1 MAMKISDIFNLGIF
15 KEATLVAGENGL
27 TNEIIWINVM
37 EILDVIDSLQKGE
50 LLVTTGY
57 ELDNIQKYKGIIY
70 RLKEK
75 ELAGIA
81 IQPGYYIDEIPQF
94 VIDEGMA
101 CGFPVIKIPKK
112 ITFSHITRTIYTE
125 LYKSEQ
131 TFNEP
136 LEKEWIIEL
145 LDDKNFD
152 VIAKSLTEK
161 LKFNS
166 TQNLY
171 ICIFDIEHKG
181 DGIIVKSDIFENIKL
196 ILDYFDRIELD
207 YYMENIRGRVSFV
220 LKTDEKKGIH
230 EITNGVEKC
239 LTTMSSKNEN
249 LNFTFSI
256 SAAFN
261 RFEDFKQHF
270 YQALNA
276 EQRLKRLKIKCGLIN
291 YDEIDLLM
299 FYEDPDQEEK
309 IKTAMYKKLSGLIES
324 DKHNKTEYVETL
336 EQYLRHNCSIVDT
349 SNSLFVHRH
358 TLKYRLNKI
367 QDLCDINFESYRSRM
382 LYDMIILYYKMKS

>member
-1 MAMKISDIFNLGIF
+1 MAMRISDIFNLGIF
-15 KEATLVAGENGL
+15 KEATLVAGESGL

-57 ELDNIQKYKGIIY
+57 ELDNIEKYKGIIY

-94 VIDEGMA
+94 VIDEGKA
-101 CGFPVIKIPKK
+101 CGFPIIKIPPK

-131 TFNEP
+131 AFKEP

-145 LDDKNFD
+145 LDDKNYD
-152 VIAKSLTEK
+152 LIANALTEK
-161 LKFNS
+161 LKFQV
-166 TQNLY
+166 TDKLY

-181 DGIIVKSDIFENIKL
+181 DGIIVKSDILENIKL
-196 ILDYFDRIELD
+196 ILDYFDRLELS

-220 LKTDEKKGIH
+220 LKVEEQKGIH
-230 EITNGVEKC
+230 EITNGIEKC
-239 LTTMSSKNEN
+239 LTIMSSKNGN
-249 LNFTFSI
+249 LNFSFSM
-256 SAAFN
+256 SSAFN
-261 RFEDFKQHF
+261 RFEDLKQHF
-270 YQALNA
+270 YQALSA
-276 EQRLKRLKIKCGLIN
+276 EQRLKRLKIKCGFIS
-291 YDEIDLLM
+291 YDELDLLM
-299 FYEDPDQEEK
+299 FFEDTELDEK
-309 IKTAMYKKLSGLIES
+309 LKTVMYKKLSGLIES
-324 DKHNKTEYVETL
+324 DKLSKTEYIETL

-349 SNSLFVHRH
+349 ANSLFVHRH

-367 QDLCDINFESYRSRM
+367 QDLCDVNFESYQSRM
-382 LYDMIILYYKMKS
+382 LYDMIILYFKMKS